1 MKRGQTGVVTLA
13 TNADQ
18 VPGAFSSYNKQNG
31 ISAPPSSSIPA
42 MSTQWYIP
50 PTGSAGSAPPA
61 AMDAAATSGPA
72 PGAPDAGTTSG
83 TSSAASGK
91 ASASAFKGGATGLMP
106 SAEFGV
112 LGALV
117 AALLSEFGGFGALVA
132 ALL

>member
-1 MKRGQTGVVTLA
+1 MTLA

-18 VPGAFSSYNKQNG
+18 VAGAFSSYNKQNG

-61 AMDAAATSGPA
+61 AVDAAATSGPA
-72 PGAPDAGTTSG
+72 AGASAAGTTTG
-83 TSSAASGK
+83 SSSMASDK
-91 ASASAFKGGATGLMP
+91 ASSTAGAFKGGAIGLLP

-112 LGALV
+112 LGAFL
-117 AALLSEFGGFGALVA
+117 AALL
-132 ALL
+132 

>member
-1 MKRGQTGVVTLA
+1 MTLA

-18 VPGAFSSYNKQNG
+18 VAGAFSSYNKQNG
-31 ISAPPSSSIPA
+31 ISAPSSSSIPA

-72 PGAPDAGTTSG
+72 AGGSAAETSG
-83 TSSAASGK
+83 TSSMGSGK
-91 ASASAFKGGATGLMP
+91 ASSTAGAFKGGAIELLP

-112 LGALV
+112 LGAFL
-117 AALLSEFGGFGALVA
+117 AALL
-132 ALL
+132 